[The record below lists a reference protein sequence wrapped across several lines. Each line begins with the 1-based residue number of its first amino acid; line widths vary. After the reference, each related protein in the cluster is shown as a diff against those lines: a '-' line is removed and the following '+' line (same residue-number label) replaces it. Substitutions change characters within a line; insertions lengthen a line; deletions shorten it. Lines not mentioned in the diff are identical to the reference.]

1 LLRFNRF
8 YELNATSTMAGK
20 INRVGT
26 SRPSTAS
33 RVAAA
38 KATRAAAVGSVGGV
52 RRAEVVDE
60 VSRTESPASIAIKSL
75 ELDGAKAADL
85 KVRVE
90 ANERA
95 LDDLQKVQSKA
106 GDIADKAAEATPE
119 GMSAAA
125 GKVDQLLEEGVLIA
139 NRKGEE
145 GDFLFGGDLAEEEP
159 FVATKDAKGKI
170 TEVNYQGSTDAAVE
184 DLGSGFTVT
193 TDIPGENIETTGAI
207 GLVKDSRTGGD
218 LFGNLI
224 SLRDNLLANEKEAI
238 PALRKD
244 AEHLVQHF
252 GEVSAN
258 QMMLDTVQALAADI
272 EGSDG
277 KSMSTVDKLG
287 NIQYALHRA
296 LVDNRNFIQ
305 QDSFRAID

>member
-1 LLRFNRF
+1 
-8 YELNATSTMAGK
+8 M
-20 INRVGT
+20 
-26 SRPSTAS
+26 
-33 RVAAA
+33 
-38 KATRAAAVGSVGGV
+38 GGV
-52 RRAEVVDE
+52 RRAESVAE
-60 VSRTESPASIAIKSL
+60 VSRPESPASIAIKSL

-106 GDIADKAAEATPE
+106 GN
-119 GMSAAA
+119 
-125 GKVDQLLEEGVLIA
+125 IA
-139 NRKGEE
+139 NMAAE
-145 GDFLFGGDLAEEEP
+145 GDFLFGGDQVKEEP
-159 FVATKDAKGKI
+159 FVATKDARGKI
-170 TEVNYQGSTDAAVE
+170 TEVNYQGTTDAAVE

-193 TDIPGENIETTGAI
+193 TDIPGENTETTGAI

-238 PALRKD
+238 VERDIPALRKD
-244 AEHLVQHF
+244 AEHLIQHF

-272 EGSDG
+272 EGEDG

-296 LVDNRNFIQ
+296 LVDNRNFTQ
-305 QDSFRAID
+305 QDSFKAVD

>member
-1 LLRFNRF
+1 L
-8 YELNATSTMAGK
+8 
-20 INRVGT
+20 
-26 SRPSTAS
+26 
-33 RVAAA
+33 A
-38 KATRAAAVGSVGGV
+38 KATRAAAIGSVGGV
-52 RRAEVVDE
+52 RRTEAVDE

-75 ELDGAKAADL
+75 ELDGVKAADL

-125 GKVDQLLEEGVLIA
+125 GKVDELLEEGVSIA

-159 FVATKDAKGKI
+159 FVATKDAKRKI
-170 TEVNYQGSTDAAVE
+170 TEVNYQGSSEVGVDE
-184 DLGSGFTVT
+184 LGSGFSVT
-193 TDIPGENIETTGAI
+193 TDIPGENTETTGAI
-207 GLVKDSRTGGD
+207 GLMKDSRTGGD

-224 SLRDNLLANEKEAI
+224 SLRDNLMANEKEAI
-238 PALRKD
+238 VERDIPALRRD
-244 AEHLVQHF
+244 AEHLIQHF
-252 GEVSAN
+252 GELSAN
-258 QMMLDTVQALAADI
+258 LMMLDTVAALANDL

-277 KSMSTVDKLG
+277 KAMSTVDKLG

-305 QDSFRAID
+305 RDSFRAVN

>member
-1 LLRFNRF
+1 
-8 YELNATSTMAGK
+8 MAGK

-26 SRPSTAS
+26 NRPSTAS

-38 KATRAAAVGSVGGV
+38 KAARAAAVGSVGGV

-60 VSRTESPASIAIKSL
+60 VSRPESPASIAIKSL

-106 GDIADKAAEATPE
+106 GDIADKAGEATPE
-119 GMSAAA
+119 AMNVAA
-125 GKVDQLLEEGVLIA
+125 GKVDQLLEEGVSIA
-139 NRKGEE
+139 NRKGEG
-145 GDFLFGGDLAEEEP
+145 GDFLFGGDEATKEP
-159 FVATKDAKGKI
+159 FVAKKDDRGKI
-170 TEVNYQGSTDAAVE
+170 TEVNYQGSTDVGVE
-184 DLGSGFTVT
+184 DLGSGFSAT
-193 TDIPGENIETTGAI
+193 TDIPGENTEATGSI

-238 PALRKD
+238 VERDIPALRKD
-244 AEHLVQHF
+244 AEHLIQHF

-272 EGSDG
+272 QRKDG
-277 KSMSTVDKLG
+277 KSMSTIDKLG

-296 LVDNRNFIQ
+296 LTDNHNFIQ
-305 QDSFRAID
+305 QDSFKAVD

>member
-1 LLRFNRF
+1 MEN
-8 YELNATSTMAGK
+8 
-20 INRVGT
+20 
-26 SRPSTAS
+26 
-33 RVAAA
+33 
-38 KATRAAAVGSVGGV
+38 
-52 RRAEVVDE
+52 
-60 VSRTESPASIAIKSL
+60 
-75 ELDGAKAADL
+75 
-85 KVRVE
+85 
-90 ANERA
+90 
-95 LDDLQKVQSKA
+95 
-106 GDIADKAAEATPE
+106 
-119 GMSAAA
+119 
-125 GKVDQLLEEGVLIA
+125 
-139 NRKGEE
+139 
-145 GDFLFGGDLAEEEP
+145 
-159 FVATKDAKGKI
+159 
-170 TEVNYQGSTDAAVE
+170 
-184 DLGSGFTVT
+184 LGSGFTVT
-193 TDIPGENIETTGAI
+193 TDIPGANIETTGAI

-224 SLRDNLLANEKEAI
+224 SLRDNLLANEKEAIVERDI

>member
-1 LLRFNRF
+1 
-8 YELNATSTMAGK
+8 MAGK

-38 KATRAAAVGSVGGV
+38 KATRAAAVDAVGGV
-52 RRAEVVDE
+52 RRADPVGEVA
-60 VSRTESPASIAIKSL
+60 RPESPASIAMKSL

-119 GMSAAA
+119 AMSAAA
-125 GKVDQLLEEGVLIA
+125 GQVDQLLEEGVSIA
-139 NRKGEE
+139 NRKDGE
-145 GDFLFGGDLAEEEP
+145 GDFLFGGEQA
-159 FVATKDAKGKI
+159 KDAPFEAKKDAAGKI
-170 TEVNYQGSTDAAVE
+170 TEVSYRGDSGVGVDE
-184 DLGSGFTVT
+184 LGSGFSVT
-193 TDIPGENIETTGAI
+193 TDIPGENEGATGAI

-224 SLRDNLLANEKEAI
+224 SLRDNLLASEKTAIVERDI
-238 PALRKD
+238 PALKRD
-244 AEHLVQHF
+244 AEHLIQHF

-258 QMMLDTVQALAADI
+258 QMMLDTVVALATDI
-272 EGSDG
+272 QTKDG
-277 KSMSTVDKLG
+277 QAMSTIDKLG

-296 LVDNRNFIQ
+296 TVDNRNFIQ
-305 QDSFRAID
+305 QDPLQPVN

>member
-1 LLRFNRF
+1 
-8 YELNATSTMAGK
+8 MAGK

-38 KATRAAAVGSVGGV
+38 KAARAAAVGSVGGV

-60 VSRTESPASIAIKSL
+60 VSRPESPASIAIKSL

-106 GDIADKAAEATPE
+106 GDIADKAGEATPE
-119 GMSAAA
+119 AMNVAA
-125 GKVDQLLEEGVLIA
+125 GKVDQLLEEGVSIA
-139 NRKGEE
+139 NRKGEG
-145 GDFLFGGDLAEEEP
+145 GDFLFGGDEATKEP
-159 FVATKDAKGKI
+159 FVAKKDDRGKI
-170 TEVNYQGSTDAAVE
+170 TEVNYQGSTDVGVE
-184 DLGSGFTVT
+184 DLGSGFSAT
-193 TDIPGENIETTGAI
+193 TDIPGENTEATGSI

-224 SLRDNLLANEKEAI
+224 SLRDNLLANEKESIVERDI

-244 AEHLVQHF
+244 AEHLIQHF

-272 EGSDG
+272 QRKDG
-277 KSMSTVDKLG
+277 KSMSTIDKLG

-296 LVDNRNFIQ
+296 LADNHNFIQ
-305 QDSFRAID
+305 QDSFKAVD

>member
-1 LLRFNRF
+1 
-8 YELNATSTMAGK
+8 
-20 INRVGT
+20 
-26 SRPSTAS
+26 
-33 RVAAA
+33 
-38 KATRAAAVGSVGGV
+38 
-52 RRAEVVDE
+52 
-60 VSRTESPASIAIKSL
+60 
-75 ELDGAKAADL
+75 
-85 KVRVE
+85 
-90 ANERA
+90 
-95 LDDLQKVQSKA
+95 
-106 GDIADKAAEATPE
+106 
-119 GMSAAA
+119 MSAAA
-125 GKVDQLLEEGVLIA
+125 GKVDQLLEEGVSIA

-238 PALRKD
+238 VERDIPALRKD
-244 AEHLVQHF
+244 ADHLVQHF

-258 QMMLDTVQALAADI
+258 QMMLDTVAALAADI

-305 QDSFRAID
+305 RDSFRAID